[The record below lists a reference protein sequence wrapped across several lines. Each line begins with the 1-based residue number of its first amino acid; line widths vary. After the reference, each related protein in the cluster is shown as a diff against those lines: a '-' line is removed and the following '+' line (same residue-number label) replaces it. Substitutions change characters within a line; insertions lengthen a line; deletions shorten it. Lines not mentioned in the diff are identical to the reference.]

1 MAEHIELD
9 RSFWPVEAD
18 KEHDPEA
25 IRIMAALGVGRQVSW
40 DELLKNPRIVIL
52 GEPGTGK
59 TVKRC
64 LGSKLNYTLYK
75 RQIKLVNSDL
85 TIGFQKKKAKS

>member
-25 IRIMAALGVGRQVSW
+25 IRIMAALGVGLQVSW
-40 DELLKNPRIVIL
+40 DELL
-52 GEPGTGK
+52 E
-59 TVKRC
+59 
-64 LGSKLNYTLYK
+64 
-75 RQIKLVNSDL
+75 NSQNRTFSTDSL
-85 TIGFQKKKAKS
+85 SGDRERHDRLAQ

>member
-1 MAEHIELD
+1 MSE
-9 RSFWPVEAD
+9 
-18 KEHDPEA
+18 KKN
-25 IRIMAALGVGRQVSW
+25 ALIAHA
-40 DELLKNPRIVIL
+40 LKL
-52 GEPGTGK
+52 
-59 TVKRC
+59 KRG